1 MNLLKR
7 TKQEVCT
14 CNVKDME
21 KTIDKFTDEQEM
33 LDAYINGEYTA
44 KEIVSVFLPD
54 DVKEQYKIYCS
65 EKNLQDTEE
74 TAAAFL
80 GWWYEEDSDR
90 EPTAEEL
97 LDDEEMSEEVISN
110 GYQDVFSEW
119 NKDITKLTE
128 LSSSESARVVT
139 LWRWENPVITD
150 KQKCASE
157 TGVPIA
163 DVEKWWCTPDWING
177 YVGGHF
183 HPTNLRE
190 MNKKELKSFLI
201 EACRKTLEA

>member
-1 MNLLKR
+1 
-7 TKQEVCT
+7 
-14 CNVKDME
+14 ME
-21 KTIDKFTDEQEM
+21 KTIDKFADEQEM

-54 DVKEQYKIYCS
+54 DVKEQYNIYCS
-65 EKNLQDTEE
+65 ERNLQDTEE

-119 NKDITKLTE
+119 NKDITKIAE
-128 LSSSESARVVT
+128 LSSSESARDVT
-139 LWRWENPVITD
+139 LWRWKKPAITD

-157 TGVPIA
+157 LGVPIA

-183 HPTNLRE
+183 HPTNPRE

>member
-1 MNLLKR
+1 
-7 TKQEVCT
+7 
-14 CNVKDME
+14 ME
-21 KTIDKFTDEQEM
+21 KIIDKFADEQEM

-54 DVKEQYKIYCS
+54 DVKEQYNIYCS

-80 GWWYEEDSDR
+80 AWWYEEDSDR
-90 EPTAEEL
+90 EPTAEEM

-128 LSSSESARVVT
+128 LSSSENARDVT
-139 LWRWENPVITD
+139 LWRWKNLLINFKIFFCHITFFINFAKIMD
-150 KQKCASE
+150 KLS
-157 TGVPIA
+157 
-163 DVEKWWCTPDWING
+163 
-177 YVGGHF
+177 
-183 HPTNLRE
+183 
-190 MNKKELKSFLI
+190 KEYP
-201 EACRKTLEA
+201 

>member
-1 MNLLKR
+1 
-7 TKQEVCT
+7 
-14 CNVKDME
+14 ME
-21 KTIDKFTDEQEM
+21 KTIDKFADEQEM

-54 DVKEQYKIYCS
+54 DVKEQYTIYCS

-119 NKDITKLTE
+119 NKDITKIAE
-128 LSSSESARVVT
+128 LSSSESARDVT
-139 LWRWENPVITD
+139 LWRWKKPTITD

-157 TGVPIA
+157 LGVPIA

-183 HPTNLRE
+183 HPTNPRE